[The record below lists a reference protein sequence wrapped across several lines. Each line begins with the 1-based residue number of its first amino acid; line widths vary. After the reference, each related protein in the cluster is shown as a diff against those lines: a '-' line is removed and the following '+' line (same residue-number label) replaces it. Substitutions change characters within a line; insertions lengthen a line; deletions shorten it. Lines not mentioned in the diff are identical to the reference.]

1 VQAIA
6 FGELS
11 KPARAEVIAA
21 SLSDANVLHAKYSSI
36 GIQELAVEIAVCST
50 MNNSKERR

>member
-21 SLSDANVLHAKYSSI
+21 SLADANALHAKYPSI
-36 GIQELAVEIAVCST
+36 GIEELAVEIAVCST
-50 MNNSKERR
+50 VDYSRRK